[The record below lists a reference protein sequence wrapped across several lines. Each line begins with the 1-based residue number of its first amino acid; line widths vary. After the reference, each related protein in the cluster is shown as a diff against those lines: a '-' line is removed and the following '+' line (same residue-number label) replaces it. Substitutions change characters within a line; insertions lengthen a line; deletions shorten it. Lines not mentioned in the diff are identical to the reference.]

1 MNPKVDQ
8 YIDDLPEPLAE
19 VASAIRNYIF
29 HNIAGVEE
37 RYSFKLPFYHY
48 YGMFCYMNRV
58 KGGLEICFCRGKD
71 LAVAFPQLE
80 QKERKLIAGITLRSK
95 KEIVEKEIF
104 QLLEAGAA
112 WNKECFMMG
121 TPLVSKKRGRK

>member
-1 MNPKVDQ
+1 MHPKVDL
-8 YIDDLPEPLAE
+8 YIDELPEHLAE
-19 VASAIRNYIF
+19 VATAIRNYLF
-29 HNIAGVEE
+29 HNVAGIEE

-48 YGMFCYMNRV
+48 YGMFCYINKV
-58 KGGLEICFCRGKD
+58 NSGLELCFCRGKD

-80 QKERKLIAGITLRSK
+80 QKERKLIAGITLHSK
-95 KEIVEKEIF
+95 KDIREKKIF

-121 TPLVSKKRGRK
+121 TPLVNKKRSKK